1 MNTRRNIKGMLAVF
15 VALFLLLAGYLVY
28 IVGAYGTYWFASPY
42 NTRVTKQKNAVQA
55 GTIFDRRGFVLAT
68 TNEAGERNYAAD
80 ESMRL
85 ATAHVIGDTTGQTLG
100 AEALFAKY
108 LLGFDQDLGEQLS
121 YLVSGKQRTGAD
133 IMLTNVALLLVL
145 GLAMRINK

>member
-55 GTIFDRRGFVLAT
+55 GTIFDRRALCLPPQMKRGSGT
-68 TNEAGERNYAAD
+68 TLR
-80 ESMRL
+80 MR
-85 ATAHVIGDTTGQTLG
+85 ACG
-100 AEALFAKY
+100 
-108 LLGFDQDLGEQLS
+108 LLPH
-121 YLVSGKQRTGAD
+121 
-133 IMLTNVALLLVL
+133 M
-145 GLAMRINK
+145 